1 MTILAEHRLLAVPDR
16 RVIELYDA
24 DAYVGT
30 SAVLDQLDE
39 HVVAGD
45 GYHLYIGSL
54 QSGVGV
60 EVTIRVH
67 SAPPATWPPAD
78 GSTELTLECTTGSLI
93 VGEFTAGVAGEVE
106 LPAPASTGSAPPGRD
121 VSQQPTRPPP
131 SACAP
136 SRNSGAEQPHDRHWT
151 PSQAPKRTAS
161 TCGTSTNPKTT
172 TRNDRSLSKTGE
184 AGAPRAGLTAAH
196 RDGEARSARQ

>member
-30 SAVLDQLDE
+30 AAVLDQLDE

-60 EVTIRVH
+60 EVAIRVH
-67 SAPPATWPPAD
+67 DAPPAMWPPAD
-78 GSTELTLECTTGSLI
+78 GSTELTLECATGTLI

-106 LPAPASTGSAPPGRD
+106 LPRPGVYRVRASWQGRESTAHQASAIRLRA
-121 VSQQPTRPPP
+121 VE
-131 SACAP
+131 
-136 SRNSGAEQPHDRHWT
+136 EQWN
-151 PSQAPKRTAS
+151 RTA
-161 TCGTSTNPKTT
+161 
-172 TRNDRSLSKTGE
+172 TRQALDTL
-184 AGAPRAGLTAAH
+184 AGSETYGFDMWYLHEPE
-196 RDGEARSARQ
+196 DEDPE